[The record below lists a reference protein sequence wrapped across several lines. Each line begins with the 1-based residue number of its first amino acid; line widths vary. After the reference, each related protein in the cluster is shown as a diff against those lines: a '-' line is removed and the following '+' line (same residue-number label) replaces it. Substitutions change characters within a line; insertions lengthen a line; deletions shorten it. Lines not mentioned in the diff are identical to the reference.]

1 MKYFLKCMS
10 VTKRSLFWD
19 IPGFSQ
25 QGWVSDPL
33 HCLPS
38 FKENSFSK
46 KGHTTNWRKSFTVD
60 PYFCVLKGW
69 IQFCANLSSLTHNGL
84 PRNCSHDEP
93 LMKTLNLNW
102 SENHVTFKLHSFKRW
117 IFRMC
122 GSSMLIL
129 VKQFRNNIVEIL
141 AFDFVV
147 LYSYYMKTHAFNQKY
162 PKYWVRQ
169 RKPITKML
177 NANQLNS

>member
-1 MKYFLKCMS
+1 MICWFKMNGWRSVLHSSLDDIVFCAFMKTFLKCMS

-33 HCLPS
+33 SCLLS

-93 LMKTLNLNW
+93 LMKTLNLK
-102 SENHVTFKLHSFKRW
+102 SGVKIMLHS
-117 IFRMC
+117 
-122 GSSMLIL
+122 SSIQKM
-129 VKQFRNNIVEIL
+129 NI
-141 AFDFVV
+141 
-147 LYSYYMKTHAFNQKY
+147 SYVWFFYVNFSKA
-162 PKYWVRQ
+162 
-169 RKPITKML
+169 I
-177 NANQLNS
+177 